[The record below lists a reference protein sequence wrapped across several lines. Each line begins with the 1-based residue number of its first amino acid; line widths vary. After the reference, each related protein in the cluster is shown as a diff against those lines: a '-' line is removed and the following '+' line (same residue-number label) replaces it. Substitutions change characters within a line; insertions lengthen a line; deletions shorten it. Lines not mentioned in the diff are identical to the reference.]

1 MEGGMAEGGGEA
13 DGGWGDGWGEGV
25 RQWALGRAW
34 RKFDGREEW
43 DLLRLLLLDL
53 ELLLKESLVEFGP
66 PLRFGDRLA
75 ALGKRLRD
83 SEVFVGLGFC
93 FLPRIEDL
101 EFVRPS
107 RWRRRN
113 R

>member
-1 MEGGMAEGGGEA
+1 MAEGGGEA
-13 DGGWGDGWGEGV
+13 DGGWGDGGGEGV
-25 RQWALGRAW
+25 RQGALGRGDGGAW
-34 RKFDGREEW
+34 RKFDWREEW

-107 RWRRRN
+107 RWRCRN